1 MPPEQVPAWRRAIPI
16 ALVFGVPIYFALLLL
31 AGLPCSGHCGAGLA
45 SLPFRLI
52 AYLPAQFTVHATLPA
67 LADAVLTAGGI
78 ASMIV
83 TAYPVVVVWAIMQNW
98 QDRLREQ
105 VNQTPTRRTKRDARR
120 IKLG

>member
-1 MPPEQVPAWRRAIPI
+1 MPHEHEPAWRRAIPI

-52 AYLPAQFTVHATLPA
+52 AYLPAQFTVNATLPA
-67 LADAVLTAGGI
+67 LADAVLTVGGI
-78 ASMIV
+78 ASMIA
-83 TAYPVVVVWAIMQNW
+83 TAYSVVVVWAMMQNS
-98 QDRLREQ
+98 QDRHRER
-105 VNQTPTRRTKRDARR
+105 VNQPPKRRAKRDARR